1 MNLEPVNDPNGVYGY
16 HKCYLEVQNL
26 RKHYGKVIPRKRGGK
41 MHSKKEIAKILFAYW
56 DGEYDKYLLPGHS
69 DASAKHR
76 RINRLRQQNLNRNN
90 NNNDELDAA
99 MEDEDENKR
108 NDEDEEGV
116 DNNGAQSDNDDLDEI
131 MVDDQDQIMVD
142 DQDQKEPKDQRE
154 KPQPTLNQQ
163 QQQQPQP
170 ASNQQQQQQPQPALN
185 QQQGMYSCILIN
197 DKKKTE

>member
-1 MNLEPVNDPNGVYGY
+1 MNLDPVNDPNGVYGY
-16 HKCYLEVQNL
+16 YKCYLEVQNL
-26 RKHYGKVIPRKRGGK
+26 RKHYGKVIPKKRGGRK
-41 MHSKKEIAKILFAYW
+41 PSKKEVAKILFAYW

-69 DASAKHR
+69 DNSAKHR

-116 DNNGAQSDNDDLDEI
+116 DNNGAQNDNDDLDE
-131 MVDDQDQIMVD
+131 IMVD

-154 KPQPTLNQQ
+154 NPQSTLNQQ

-170 ASNQQQQQQPQPALN
+170 ASN